1 MVRLLPLDP
10 RCRKAQLPP
19 RQRLARSVVLMPAV
33 AFVLFHCAAL
43 DTSPSWKNLAFTG
56 CSAQSIYEASH
67 RQVVTL
73 RRGIFEDLQKSLTDT
88 AVQAAS
94 GLSKE
99 ENEALLE
106 NCKSGKM
113 SVNEYL
119 TVMKM
124 FGKLGEVGDAV
135 APLKNMLNQ
144 GSTTESIE
152 EAKEKSAL
160 QEKMVKAMT
169 DEELQNPDVF
179 FEPGPPG
186 RKALARWAT
195 AAGKSE
201 QEMMDFLLEY
211 RTMKSMFGKLGQGE
225 DFSDVQKELK
235 KETEE
240 LRSSTKSRKARRSSK
255 TKTGRGG
262 KQPEWNPPKG

>member
-1 MVRLLPLDP
+1 M
-10 RCRKAQLPP
+10 
-19 RQRLARSVVLMPAV
+19 
-33 AFVLFHCAAL
+33 
-43 DTSPSWKNLAFTG
+43 
-56 CSAQSIYEASH
+56 
-67 RQVVTL
+67 
-73 RRGIFEDLQKSLTDT
+73 QKSLTDT

-262 KQPEWNPPKG
+262 KQPEWMTL